1 MRHRVADVYKA
12 GVLAAGWNGT
22 TAAPG
27 SATCRR
33 TWPPGGPAV
42 ASSLPLT
49 AEPVLS
55 AAGAAPPYFTG
66 LLPEGRRLNA
76 LRRSIK
82 TSADDDLSLLIA
94 AGANPVGD
102 VQIVGHGE
110 KLDPDEHAVELDPK
124 TPVDFDA
131 LLGDSGLIDPVA
143 LAGVQDKLSAGM
155 ISMPVASAGRRF
167 ILKLN
172 APEFPHVVENEF
184 VMFRYAAKLRIPLSR
199 VQLIRDVAG
208 RPGLL
213 VERFDRVSA
222 GWSGAGGARTDAVQR
237 LAVEDG
243 AQVLGLYPADKYNV
257 GYGQVCHALAAYCA
271 APLPALRNLAIQ
283 AAFAW
288 LSGNGDLHA
297 KNVSMVQQP
306 SGEWSIAPVYDI
318 PSTVVYGDKTLALT
332 LDGKRTGISRKHF
345 LGWADGLGLTERA
358 AGPGGGAGA
367 EGVRAAARGPGG
379 GHGVSRPS
387 SPRRG
392 RRRRLA
398 VSGHG
403 HQGVGQGAQAPAQA
417 AGRVRHRAGWGRR
430 RASGVRW
437 LRGAGC
443 RPAAWRPCRP
453 RRSWPGV
460 PPAWLRRRQRR
471 GRRGRWPCRS

>member
-12 GVLAAGWNGT
+12 GMLAARLERHGGGT
-22 TAAPG
+22 RFSYLPAYL
-27 SATCRR
+27 AT
-33 TWPPGGPAV
+33 GGPAV
-42 ASSLPLT
+42 ATTLPLSQ
-49 AEPVLS
+49 EPVLS

-76 LRRSIK
+76 LRRSVK
-82 TSADDDLSLLIA
+82 TSVDDELSLLIA

-110 KLDPDEHAVELDPK
+110 KLDPDEHAVQLDPK
-124 TPVDFDA
+124 LPVDFDA

-155 ISMPVASAGRRF
+155 ISMPVARAGRRF

-184 VMFRYAAKLRIPLSR
+184 AMFRYAAKLRIPLSR
-199 VQLIRDVAG
+199 VQLITDVAG

-213 VERFDRVSA
+213 VERFDRVPVV
-222 GWSGAGGARTDAVQR
+222 GGPPDSVLR

-257 GYGQVCHALAAYCA
+257 GYGQVCRALAEYCS
-271 APLPALRNLAIQ
+271 APLPALRNLVIQ

-332 LDGKRTGISRKHF
+332 LDGKRTGISRRHY
-345 LGWADGLGLTERA
+345 LAWAGGLGLTERA
-358 AGPGGGAGA
+358 AAQALELGLKASGPLLAHLEAGTAFASVTDDGGSPFPAM
-367 EGVRAAARGPGG
+367 VTRAWIKELR
-379 GHGVSRPS
+379 H
-387 SPRRG
+387 
-392 RRRRLA
+392 RRRLLE
-398 VSGHG
+398 G
-403 HQGVGQGAQAPAQA
+403 
-417 AGRVRHRAGWGRR
+417 
-430 RASGVRW
+430 
-437 LRGAGC
+437 
-443 RPAAWRPCRP
+443 
-453 RRSWPGV
+453 
-460 PPAWLRRRQRR
+460 
-471 GRRGRWPCRS
+471 

>member
-1 MRHRVADVYKA
+1 MKHRIADIYKA
-12 GVLAAGWNGT
+12 GVLAARLERHDGGT
-22 TAAPG
+22 RFGYLPAYLA
-27 SATCRR
+27 S
-33 TWPPGGPAV
+33 GGPAV
-42 ASSLPLT
+42 ASSLPLSP
-49 AEPVLS
+49 EPVLS

-94 AGANPVGD
+94 AGGNPVGD

-110 KLDPDEHAVELDPK
+110 PLDPDEHAVQLDPQR
-124 TPVDFDA
+124 PVDFDQ
-131 LLGDSGLIDPVA
+131 LLGDPDLIDPVA

-155 ISMPVASAGRRF
+155 ISLPVASAGRRF

-184 VMFRYAAKLRIPLSR
+184 AMFRYAARLRIPLSR
-199 VQLIRDVAG
+199 VQLIRDVAD
-208 RPGLL
+208 RSGLL
-213 VERFDRVSA
+213 VERFDRVPL
-222 GWSGAGGARTDAVQR
+222 AGGAPDAVQR

-257 GYGQVCHALAAYCA
+257 GYGEVCRALAEYCA

-332 LDGKRTGISRKHF
+332 LNGKRTGISRKHF
-345 LGWADGLGLTERA
+345 LGWATGLGLTERA
-358 AGPGGGAGA
+358 AVQALELVLKASGPLLADLEAGTAFASMDDDGAS
-367 EGVRAAARGPGG
+367 PF
-379 GHGVSRPS
+379 S
-387 SPRRG
+387 SMVTRDWVKELKH
-392 RRRRLA
+392 RRRLLE
-398 VSGHG
+398 G
-403 HQGVGQGAQAPAQA
+403 
-417 AGRVRHRAGWGRR
+417 
-430 RASGVRW
+430 
-437 LRGAGC
+437 
-443 RPAAWRPCRP
+443 
-453 RRSWPGV
+453 
-460 PPAWLRRRQRR
+460 
-471 GRRGRWPCRS
+471 

>member
-12 GVLAAGWNGT
+12 GVLAARLERYEGGT
-22 TAAPG
+22 RFSYLPAYLAA
-27 SATCRR
+27 
-33 TWPPGGPAV
+33 GGPAV

-76 LRRSIK
+76 LRRSVK
-82 TSADDDLSLLIA
+82 TSVDDELSLLIV

-110 KLDPDEHAVELDPK
+110 PLDPDEHAVELNPK

-155 ISMPVASAGRRF
+155 ISMPVASAGRRY

-172 APEFPHVVENEF
+172 APEFPHVVENEL
-184 VMFRYAAKLRIPLSR
+184 VMFRYAAKLRIPLSKVR
-199 VQLIRDVAG
+199 LIRDVGG

-213 VERFDRVSA
+213 VERFDRIPLP
-222 GWSGAGGARTDAVQR
+222 GGAHGAVQR

-243 AQVLGLYPADKYNV
+243 AQVLRLYPADKYNV
-257 GYGQVCHALAAYCA
+257 AYGQVCHALAEYCA

-318 PSTVVYGDKTLALT
+318 PSTVVYGDKTLALM
-332 LDGKRTGISRKHF
+332 LDGKRTGISRRHF
-345 LGWADGLGLTERA
+345 LGWATGLGLAQRA
-358 AGPGGGAGA
+358 AVQVLELGLKASGPLVADLEAGTAFTGANDDGA
-367 EGVRAAARGPGG
+367 APFSAMVTRSWLKELK
-379 GHGVSRPS
+379 H
-387 SPRRG
+387 
-392 RRRRLA
+392 RRRLLEA
-398 VSGHG
+398 
-403 HQGVGQGAQAPAQA
+403 
-417 AGRVRHRAGWGRR
+417 
-430 RASGVRW
+430 
-437 LRGAGC
+437 
-443 RPAAWRPCRP
+443 
-453 RRSWPGV
+453 
-460 PPAWLRRRQRR
+460 
-471 GRRGRWPCRS
+471 

>member
-1 MRHRVADVYKA
+1 MRHRVADIYKR
-12 GVLAAGWNGT
+12 GVLAARLERHDGGT
-22 TAAPG
+22 KFSYLPAYLQSG
-27 SATCRR
+27 R
-33 TWPPGGPAV
+33 PAV
-42 ASSLPLT
+42 ASSLPLSP
-49 AEPVLS
+49 EPVLS
-55 AAGAAPPYFTG
+55 GAGAAPPYFTG

-94 AGANPVGD
+94 AGGNPVGD

-110 KLDPDEHAVELDPK
+110 LLDPEEHAVEVDPRK
-124 TPVDFDA
+124 PVDFDE

-184 VMFRYAAKLRIPLSR
+184 IMFRYAAKLRIPMSR
-199 VQLIRDVAG
+199 VQLMRDVAG

-213 VERFDRVSA
+213 VERFDRVPLGDGTPGDGDRVA
-222 GWSGAGGARTDAVQR
+222 R

-243 AQVLGLYPADKYNV
+243 AQVLKLYPADKYNV
-257 GYGQVCHALAAYCA
+257 GFGTVCQALAEYCA

-283 AAFAW
+283 VAFAW

-306 SGEWSIAPVYDI
+306 HGEWSIAPVYDI

-332 LDGKRTGISRKHF
+332 LGGKRSGISRKHF
-345 LGWADGLGLTERA
+345 LAWATGLRLTERTAAQAVELALKA
-358 AGPGGGAGA
+358 AGPLLADLEAGRAFAPTNHDGGSPFPDM
-367 EGVRAAARGPGG
+367 VTRAWVKELR
-379 GHGVSRPS
+379 H
-387 SPRRG
+387 
-392 RRRRLA
+392 RRRLLE
-398 VSGHG
+398 G
-403 HQGVGQGAQAPAQA
+403 
-417 AGRVRHRAGWGRR
+417 
-430 RASGVRW
+430 
-437 LRGAGC
+437 
-443 RPAAWRPCRP
+443 
-453 RRSWPGV
+453 
-460 PPAWLRRRQRR
+460 
-471 GRRGRWPCRS
+471 

>member
-12 GVLAAGWNGT
+12 GVPAARLERHDGGTRFSYLPGYLAA
-22 TAAPG
+22 
-27 SATCRR
+27 
-33 TWPPGGPAV
+33 GGPAV
-42 ASSLPLT
+42 ASSLPLST
-49 AEPVLS
+49 EPVLS

-76 LRRSIK
+76 LRRSVK
-82 TSADDDLSLLIA
+82 TSVDDELSLLIA

-110 KLDPDEHAVELDPK
+110 KPDPDEHAVQLDPK
-124 TPVDFDA
+124 TPLDFDA
-131 LLGDSGLIDPVA
+131 LLGDPGLIDPVA

-184 VMFRYAAKLRIPLSR
+184 AMFRYAARLRIPLSR
-199 VQLIRDVAG
+199 VQLVRDVAD

-213 VERFDRVSA
+213 VERFDRVPL
-222 GWSGAGGARTDAVQR
+222 AGGAPDEVQR

-257 GYGQVCHALAAYCA
+257 GYGQVCRALAEYCA

-318 PSTVVYGDKTLALT
+318 PSTVVYGDKTLALP
-332 LDGKRTGISRKHF
+332 LDGKRTGISRRHF
-345 LGWADGLGLTERA
+345 LGWATGLGLPERA
-358 AGPGGGAGA
+358 AVQALELGLKAAGPLLADLEAGTAFASTDDDGA
-367 EGVRAAARGPGG
+367 
-379 GHGVSRPS
+379 
-387 SPRRG
+387 SPFSPMVTRDWVKELKH
-392 RRRRLA
+392 RRRLLE
-398 VSGHG
+398 G
-403 HQGVGQGAQAPAQA
+403 
-417 AGRVRHRAGWGRR
+417 
-430 RASGVRW
+430 
-437 LRGAGC
+437 
-443 RPAAWRPCRP
+443 
-453 RRSWPGV
+453 
-460 PPAWLRRRQRR
+460 
-471 GRRGRWPCRS
+471 

>member
-12 GVLAAGWNGT
+12 GVLAARLERHDGGT
-22 TAAPG
+22 RFSYLPAYLAA
-27 SATCRR
+27 
-33 TWPPGGPAV
+33 GGPAV

-49 AEPVLS
+49 TEPVLS

-76 LRRSIK
+76 LRRSVK
-82 TSADDDLSLLIA
+82 TSVDDELSLLIA

-110 KLDPDEHAVELDPK
+110 PLDPDEHAVELNPK
-124 TPVDFDA
+124 APVDFDA

-155 ISMPVASAGRRF
+155 ISMPVASAGRRY

-172 APEFPHVVENEF
+172 APEFPHVVENEL
-184 VMFRYAAKLRIPLSR
+184 VMFRYAAKLRIPLSKVR
-199 VQLIRDVAG
+199 LIRDVGG

-213 VERFDRVSA
+213 VERFDRIPL
-222 GWSGAGGARTDAVQR
+222 AGGAHGAVQR

-257 GYGQVCHALAAYCA
+257 GYGQVCHALADYCS

-345 LGWADGLGLTERA
+345 LGWATGLGLAERA
-358 AGPGGGAGA
+358 AVQVLELGLKASGPLVADLESGTAF
-367 EGVRAAARGPGG
+367 AAANDDGE
-379 GHGVSRPS
+379 
-387 SPRRG
+387 SPFSTPVTRSWLKELKH
-392 RRRRLA
+392 RRRLLE
-398 VSGHG
+398 G
-403 HQGVGQGAQAPAQA
+403 
-417 AGRVRHRAGWGRR
+417 
-430 RASGVRW
+430 
-437 LRGAGC
+437 
-443 RPAAWRPCRP
+443 
-453 RRSWPGV
+453 
-460 PPAWLRRRQRR
+460 
-471 GRRGRWPCRS
+471 

>member
-1 MRHRVADVYKA
+1 MKHRIADIYKA
-12 GVLAAGWNGT
+12 GVLAARLERHDGGT
-22 TAAPG
+22 RFSYLPAYLA
-27 SATCRR
+27 S
-33 TWPPGGPAV
+33 GGPAV

-49 AEPVLS
+49 SVPVLS

-94 AGANPVGD
+94 AGGNPVGD

-110 KLDPDEHAVELDPK
+110 PLDPDEHAVQLDPK
-124 TPVDFDA
+124 LPVDFDQ
-131 LLGDSGLIDPVA
+131 LLGDPDLIDPVA

-155 ISMPVASAGRRF
+155 ISLPVASAGRRF

-172 APEFPHVVENEF
+172 APEFPHVVENEL
-184 VMFRYAAKLRIPLSR
+184 VMFRYAAKLRLPLSR

-213 VERFDRVSA
+213 VERFDRVPI
-222 GWSGAGGARTDAVQR
+222 AGGGPDEVRR

-243 AQVLGLYPADKYNV
+243 AQVLKLYPADKYNV
-257 GYGQVCHALAAYCA
+257 GYGQVCQALADYCS

-283 AAFAW
+283 GAFAW

-306 SGEWSIAPVYDI
+306 HGEWTIAPVYDI

-332 LDGKRTGISRKHF
+332 LAGKRSGISRRHF
-345 LGWADGLGLTERA
+345 LGWATALGLTDRTAVQVVELALKASGPLIADLEAGIAFAGVGGSGNNDDGGSPFPDMVTRA
-358 AGPGGGAGA
+358 WVK
-367 EGVRAAARGPGG
+367 ELK
-379 GHGVSRPS
+379 H
-387 SPRRG
+387 
-392 RRRRLA
+392 RRRLLE
-398 VSGHG
+398 G
-403 HQGVGQGAQAPAQA
+403 
-417 AGRVRHRAGWGRR
+417 
-430 RASGVRW
+430 
-437 LRGAGC
+437 
-443 RPAAWRPCRP
+443 
-453 RRSWPGV
+453 
-460 PPAWLRRRQRR
+460 
-471 GRRGRWPCRS
+471 

>member
-1 MRHRVADVYKA
+1 MF
-12 GVLAAGWNGT
+12 
-22 TAAPG
+22 
-27 SATCRR
+27 
-33 TWPPGGPAV
+33 
-42 ASSLPLT
+42 
-49 AEPVLS
+49 S

-76 LRRSIK
+76 LRRSVK
-82 TSADDDLSLLIA
+82 TSVDDELSLLIA

-110 KLDPDEHAVELDPK
+110 KLDPDEHAVELDPG

-184 VMFRYAAKLRIPLSR
+184 VMFRYAAQLRIPLSR

-213 VERFDRVSA
+213 VERFDRVPVAAPRRSA
-222 GWSGAGGARTDAVQR
+222 AGFTAAGASPNAVLR

-257 GYGQVCHALAAYCA
+257 GYGQVCRALAAYCA
-271 APLPALRNLAIQ
+271 APLPALRNLALQ

-288 LSGNGDLHA
+288 LTGNGDLHA

-306 SGEWSIAPVYDI
+306 TGEWSVAPVYDI

-332 LDGKRTGISRKHF
+332 LGGKRTGISRKHF
-345 LGWADGLGLTERA
+345 LGWAAGMGLTERA
-358 AGPGGGAGA
+358 AVQVLELALKASGRCWRIFRP
-367 EGVRAAARGPGG
+367 ARRSL
-379 GHGVSRPS
+379 HD
-387 SPRRG
+387 

-398 VSGHG
+398 VPGGG
-403 HQGVGQGAQAPAQA
+403 HQGLGQGAQAPAQA
-417 AGRVRHRAGWGRR
+417 DGGVSRR
-430 RASGVRW
+430 RLSTW
-437 LRGAGC
+437 IRGAGC
-443 RPAAWRPCRP
+443 RPAAWRPGRS
-453 RRSWPGV
+453 RRSWRGV
-460 PPAWLRRRQRR
+460 PPASPRTRQRP
-471 GRRGRWPCRS
+471 GRRARWPCKP

>member
-12 GVLAAGWNGT
+12 GVLAARLERHGGGT
-22 TAAPG
+22 RFSYLPAYLAA
-27 SATCRR
+27 
-33 TWPPGGPAV
+33 GGPAV
-42 ASSLPLT
+42 ASSLPLSP
-49 AEPVLS
+49 EPVLS

-76 LRRSIK
+76 LRRSVK
-82 TSADDDLSLLIA
+82 TSVDDELSLLIA

-110 KLDPDEHAVELDPK
+110 PLDPDEHAVELNPK
-124 TPVDFDA
+124 APVDFDA

-155 ISMPVASAGRRF
+155 ISMPVASAGRRY

-172 APEFPHVVENEF
+172 APEFPHVVENEL
-184 VMFRYAAKLRIPLSR
+184 VMFRYAAKLRIPLSKVR
-199 VQLIRDVAG
+199 LIRDVGG

-213 VERFDRVSA
+213 VERFDRIPL
-222 GWSGAGGARTDAVQR
+222 AGGAHGAVQR

-257 GYGQVCHALAAYCA
+257 GYGQVCHALAEYCS

-332 LDGKRTGISRKHF
+332 LAGKRTGISRKHF
-345 LGWADGLGLTERA
+345 LGWATGLGLAERA
-358 AGPGGGAGA
+358 AVQVLELGLKASGPLVADLESGSAFASTNDDGASPFS
-367 EGVRAAARGPGG
+367 AAVTRSWLKELK
-379 GHGVSRPS
+379 H
-387 SPRRG
+387 
-392 RRRRLA
+392 RRRLLE
-398 VSGHG
+398 G
-403 HQGVGQGAQAPAQA
+403 
-417 AGRVRHRAGWGRR
+417 
-430 RASGVRW
+430 
-437 LRGAGC
+437 
-443 RPAAWRPCRP
+443 
-453 RRSWPGV
+453 
-460 PPAWLRRRQRR
+460 
-471 GRRGRWPCRS
+471 

>member
-1 MRHRVADVYKA
+1 MRHRVADIYKR
-12 GVLAAGWNGT
+12 GVLAARLERHDGGT
-22 TAAPG
+22 KFSYLPG
-27 SATCRR
+27 YLEQ
-33 TWPPGGPAV
+33 GGPAV

-94 AGANPVGD
+94 AGGNPVGD

-110 KLDPDEHAVELDPK
+110 PLDPAEHAVEVDPRK
-124 TPVDFDA
+124 PVDFDE

-172 APEFPHVVENEF
+172 APEFPHVVENELI
-184 VMFRYAAKLRIPLSR
+184 MFRYAAKLRIPLSR
-199 VQLIRDVAG
+199 VQLMRDVAG

-213 VERFDRVSA
+213 VERFDRVPLAERPAPA
-222 GWSGAGGARTDAVQR
+222 GEPDAVQR

-243 AQVLGLYPADKYNV
+243 AQVLKLYPADKYNV
-257 GYGQVCHALAAYCA
+257 GFGTVCMALAEYCA

-283 AAFAW
+283 VAFAW

-306 SGEWSIAPVYDI
+306 HGEWSIAPVYDI

-332 LDGKRTGISRKHF
+332 LGGKRSGISRRHF
-345 LGWADGLGLTERA
+345 LNWATELGLTDRAATQVAELALRA
-358 AGPGGGAGA
+358 AGPLLADLEAGTAFASAHDGGASPFPDM
-367 EGVRAAARGPGG
+367 VTRAWVKELK
-379 GHGVSRPS
+379 H
-387 SPRRG
+387 
-392 RRRRLA
+392 RRRLLE
-398 VSGHG
+398 G
-403 HQGVGQGAQAPAQA
+403 
-417 AGRVRHRAGWGRR
+417 
-430 RASGVRW
+430 
-437 LRGAGC
+437 
-443 RPAAWRPCRP
+443 
-453 RRSWPGV
+453 
-460 PPAWLRRRQRR
+460 
-471 GRRGRWPCRS
+471 

>member
-1 MRHRVADVYKA
+1 MRHRIADIYKR
-12 GVLAAGWNGT
+12 GVLAARLERHDGGT
-22 TAAPG
+22 KFSYVPDYLQSG
-27 SATCRR
+27 R
-33 TWPPGGPAV
+33 PAV
-42 ASSLPLT
+42 ASSLPLSP
-49 AEPVLS
+49 EPVLS
-55 AAGAAPPYFTG
+55 GAGAAPPYFTG

-94 AGANPVGD
+94 AGGNPVGD

-110 KLDPDEHAVELDPK
+110 LLDPEEHAVEVDPRK
-124 TPVDFDA
+124 PVDFDE

-184 VMFRYAAKLRIPLSR
+184 IMFRYAAKLRIPMSR
-199 VQLIRDVAG
+199 VQLMRDVEG

-213 VERFDRVSA
+213 VERFDRVPL
-222 GWSGAGGARTDAVQR
+222 GDGTSGDGDRVAR

-243 AQVLGLYPADKYNV
+243 AQVLKLYPADKYNV
-257 GYGQVCHALAAYCA
+257 GFGTVCHALAEYCA
-271 APLPALRNLAIQ
+271 APLPALRNLVIQ

-306 SGEWSIAPVYDI
+306 HGEWSIAPVYDI

-332 LDGKRTGISRKHF
+332 LGGKRSGISRKHF
-345 LGWADGLGLTERA
+345 LGWATGLGLTERTAVQAVELALKA
-358 AGPGGGAGA
+358 AGPLLADLEAGTAFAPTNDDGGSPFPDM
-367 EGVRAAARGPGG
+367 VTRAWVKELR
-379 GHGVSRPS
+379 H
-387 SPRRG
+387 
-392 RRRRLA
+392 RRRLLE
-398 VSGHG
+398 G
-403 HQGVGQGAQAPAQA
+403 
-417 AGRVRHRAGWGRR
+417 
-430 RASGVRW
+430 
-437 LRGAGC
+437 
-443 RPAAWRPCRP
+443 
-453 RRSWPGV
+453 
-460 PPAWLRRRQRR
+460 
-471 GRRGRWPCRS
+471 

>member
-1 MRHRVADVYKA
+1 VRHRVADVYKA
-12 GVLAAGWNGT
+12 GVLAARLERHGGGT
-22 TAAPG
+22 RFSYLPAYLA
-27 SATCRR
+27 S
-33 TWPPGGPAV
+33 GGAAV
-42 ASSLPLT
+42 ATTLPLGG
-49 AEPVLS
+49 EPVLS

-76 LRRSIK
+76 LRRSVK
-82 TSADDDLSLLIA
+82 TSVDDELSLLIA

-110 KLDPDEHAVELDPK
+110 NLDPDEHAVQLDPK

-155 ISMPVASAGRRF
+155 ISMPVARAGRRF

-172 APEFPHVVENEF
+172 APEFPHVVENELM
-184 VMFRYAAKLRIPLSR
+184 MFRYAAKLRIPLSR

-213 VERFDRVSA
+213 VERFDRIPVL
-222 GWSGAGGARTDAVQR
+222 GGAPDAVRR

-257 GYGQVCHALAAYCA
+257 GYGQVCRALAAYCA

-297 KNVSMVQQP
+297 KNVSMVQQA
-306 SGEWSIAPVYDI
+306 SGEWTIAPVYDI
-318 PSTVVYGDKTLALT
+318 PSTVVYGDRTLALA

-345 LGWADGLGLTERA
+345 LGWAAGLGLTERA
-358 AGPGGGAGA
+358 AVQTLQLGLRASGPLLADLEAGTAFASVTDDGAPPFPA
-367 EGVRAAARGPGG
+367 LVTRSWVKELR
-379 GHGVSRPS
+379 H
-387 SPRRG
+387 
-392 RRRRLA
+392 RRRLLE
-398 VSGHG
+398 G
-403 HQGVGQGAQAPAQA
+403 
-417 AGRVRHRAGWGRR
+417 
-430 RASGVRW
+430 
-437 LRGAGC
+437 
-443 RPAAWRPCRP
+443 
-453 RRSWPGV
+453 
-460 PPAWLRRRQRR
+460 
-471 GRRGRWPCRS
+471 

>member
-1 MRHRVADVYKA
+1 MRHRIADIYKA
-12 GVLAAGWNGT
+12 GVLAARLERHDGGT
-22 TAAPG
+22 RFSYLPAYLA
-27 SATCRR
+27 S
-33 TWPPGGPAV
+33 GGPAV

-49 AEPVLS
+49 PEPVLS

-82 TSADDDLSLLIA
+82 TSVDDELSLLIA

-110 KLDPDEHAVELDPK
+110 KLDPDEHAVELDPA
-124 TPVDFDA
+124 TPVDFEA

-155 ISMPVASAGRRF
+155 ISMPVASAGRRY

-172 APEFPHVVENEF
+172 APEFPHVVENEYA
-184 VMFRYAAKLRIPLSR
+184 MFRYAARLRIPLSR

-213 VERFDRVSA
+213 VERFDRVPYA
-222 GWSGAGGARTDAVQR
+222 VGGLERQAPRAVQR

-257 GYGQVCHALAAYCA
+257 GYGQVCRALAAYCA
-271 APLPALRNLAIQ
+271 APLPAVRNLALQ

-288 LSGNGDLHA
+288 LTGNGDLHA

-306 SGEWSIAPVYDI
+306 AGEWSIAPVYDI

-332 LDGKRTGISRKHF
+332 LDGKRQGFPGSTS
-345 LGWADGLGLTERA
+345 W
-358 AGPGGGAGA
+358 AGP
-367 EGVRAAARGPGG
+367 R
-379 GHGVSRPS
+379 
-387 SPRRG
+387 
-392 RRRRLA
+392 
-398 VSGHG
+398 
-403 HQGVGQGAQAPAQA
+403 
-417 AGRVRHRAGWGRR
+417 GWG
-430 RASGVRW
+430 
-437 LRGAGC
+437 
-443 RPAAWRPCRP
+443 
-453 RRSWPGV
+453 
-460 PPAWLRRRQRR
+460 
-471 GRRGRWPCRS
+471 

>member
-1 MRHRVADVYKA
+1 MRHRIADVYKA
-12 GVLAAGWNGT
+12 GQLAARLERHDGGT
-22 TAAPG
+22 KFSYLPAYLA
-27 SATCRR
+27 S
-33 TWPPGGPAV
+33 GGPAV
-42 ASSLPLT
+42 ASSLPLS
-49 AEPVLS
+49 ADPVLS

-76 LRRSIK
+76 LRRSVK
-82 TSADDDLSLLIA
+82 TSVDDDLSLLIA

-110 KLDPDEHAVELDPK
+110 KLDPDEHAVELDPG
-124 TPVDFDA
+124 TSVDFDA

-155 ISMPVASAGRRF
+155 ISMPVASAGRRY

-184 VMFRYAAKLRIPLSR
+184 VMFRYAARLRIPLSR
-199 VQLIRDVAG
+199 VQLLHDVAG

-213 VERFDRVSA
+213 VERFDRVPVSKA
-222 GWSGAGGARTDAVQR
+222 SPQAVQR

-257 GYGQVCHALAAYCA
+257 GYGQVCRALAAYCA
-271 APLPALRNLAIQ
+271 APLPALRNLALQ

-288 LSGNGDLHA
+288 LTGNGDLHA

-345 LGWADGLGLTERA
+345 LAWAMGMGLAGRA
-358 AGPGGGAGA
+358 AIQVLELALRASGPLVADLQAGA
-367 EGVRAAARGPGG
+367 VF
-379 GHGVSRPS
+379 S
-387 SPRRG
+387 SMTDDGASPFSAMVTRDWLKELKH
-392 RRRRLA
+392 RRRLLE
-398 VSGHG
+398 G
-403 HQGVGQGAQAPAQA
+403 
-417 AGRVRHRAGWGRR
+417 
-430 RASGVRW
+430 
-437 LRGAGC
+437 
-443 RPAAWRPCRP
+443 
-453 RRSWPGV
+453 
-460 PPAWLRRRQRR
+460 
-471 GRRGRWPCRS
+471 

>member
-1 MRHRVADVYKA
+1 MRHRIADIYKA
-12 GVLAAGWNGT
+12 GVLAARLERHDGGT
-22 TAAPG
+22 RFSYLPAYLA
-27 SATCRR
+27 S
-33 TWPPGGPAV
+33 GGPAV

-49 AEPVLS
+49 PDPVLS

-82 TSADDDLSLLIA
+82 TSVDDELSLLIA

-110 KLDPDEHAVELDPK
+110 KLDPDEHAVELDPA

-155 ISMPVASAGRRF
+155 ISMPVASADRRYF
-167 ILKLN
+167 VKLN
-172 APEFPHVVENEF
+172 APEFPHVVENEY
-184 VMFRYAAKLRIPLSR
+184 VMFRYAARLRIPLSR

-213 VERFDRVSA
+213 VERFDRVPVSGERVSRASGPKAA
-222 GWSGAGGARTDAVQR
+222 GSPGAVQR

-271 APLPALRNLAIQ
+271 APLPALRNLALQ

-288 LSGNGDLHA
+288 LTGNGDLHA

-306 SGEWSIAPVYDI
+306 AGEWSIAPVYDI

-332 LDGKRTGISRKHF
+332 LDGKRTGISRRHF
-345 LGWADGLGLTERA
+345 LGWAAGMGLTERA
-358 AGPGGGAGA
+358 AVQVLELALRASEPLLADLQAGTA
-367 EGVRAAARGPGG
+367 FRDMTDDGT
-379 GHGVSRPS
+379 
-387 SPRRG
+387 SPFSAIVTRNWVKELKH
-392 RRRRLA
+392 RRRLL
-398 VSGHG
+398 
-403 HQGVGQGAQAPAQA
+403 
-417 AGRVRHRAGWGRR
+417 AG
-430 RASGVRW
+430 
-437 LRGAGC
+437 
-443 RPAAWRPCRP
+443 
-453 RRSWPGV
+453 
-460 PPAWLRRRQRR
+460 
-471 GRRGRWPCRS
+471 